1 MALVSSGSGADKIA
15 AGTTGERPAAV
26 AADAG
31 LIRFNST
38 LGEMERW
45 DGTSWGSMGGGDG
58 SSVHIGPTPP
68 ISPDA
73 GDLWYNNDDGMLYV
87 YYTDANSSQWVNCS
101 PPGGGDEGGASAEV
115 GGTPPAVPTEGDL
128 WYNTVDGMLYV
139 YYTDANSSQWVDA
152 SPSAGATYTGYKN
165 ILMNPNLEINQRGV
179 TIDAAAT
186 GKYGPDRWKK
196 TGGSTMTQIIE
207 SGNFEPGGVYTLSGT
222 GITTQQIAAPAS
234 GNWAIPNI
242 STGARKI
249 QLEAGSEAT
258 AFERRPIELELSLC
272 QRYYY
277 QRDKNILARG
287 VIPSNPNSPAG
298 TVTPWYF
305 PVSMRAIPTVSWS
318 GFNDERNTRA
328 PYKASDLGTD
338 GAMMTANFNTDSSA
352 NGRAVI
358 GNWIAPI
365 IADAE
370 L

>member
-258 AFERRPIELELSLC
+258 AFERRPIGLELNLC
-272 QRYYY
+272 LRYYWSTRGDGGLY
-277 QRDKNILARG
+277 RAFAYNQRQANDNTTTGPKSI
-287 VIPSNPNSPAG
+287 II
-298 TVTPWYF
+298 TF
-305 PVSMRAIPTVSWS
+305 PVPMRAVPSCSNNNNGTFDHLSTYAVNYLDTTESYNNVNAS
-318 GFNDERNTRA
+318 LTEGF
-328 PYKASDLGTD
+328 
-338 GAMMTANFNTDSSA
+338 F
-352 NGRAVI
+352 
-358 GNWIAPI
+358 
-365 IADAE
+365 DAE